1 VVRIIAY
8 ACLGISAALAAVY
21 GYTTGNTEAM
31 GLLRALG
38 WAAVA
43 FVGGCCPA
51 WFFSHLEDKS
61 YGRAVFTGVVA
72 LVCAG
77 VTLNGSIG
85 GITGTGDKYA
95 AERAK
100 TLEAAKSDRATLATV
115 TRERDTM
122 IFTPATSEV
131 VEAARSAVAT
141 AERNRISECGANNER
156 RGTRCRER
164 ELEEQAKRDA
174 LSIAVT
180 NKVASDRAAKL
191 DTDAAAIRAR
201 LDKAPAMQNANP
213 GAAAVSRLLGIEVDD
228 AVSWQA
234 LLGALAL
241 ELAGMAAMM
250 RADSRKLP
258 SKEAGVT
265 DAPAQAVEQTA
276 PPIAS
281 PLAEAS
287 MLAPAGPDIVGRFM
301 LACLRKAS
309 GEEVVG
315 GAIYARHQRW
325 CSEQEPP
332 LFALDPRSFAQQFAA
347 RCERHGI
354 RTRRDGSKVYCVDVQ
369 LVA

>member
-1 VVRIIAY
+1 MVRFIAY

-31 GLLRALG
+31 GILRALG

-51 WFFSHLEDKS
+51 WFFAHLEDKS

-72 LVCAG
+72 LICAG
-77 VTLNGSIG
+77 VTLNSSIG
-85 GITGTGDKYA
+85 GIAGTGDKYA

-100 TLEAAKSDRATLATV
+100 ALDAAKTDRSELARI
-115 TRERDTM
+115 TRDREAMTFM
-122 IFTPATSEV
+122 PATTEL
-131 VEAARSAVAT
+131 VEAARAAMDT
-141 AERNRISECGANNER
+141 AERNRTAECGPNNER
-156 RGTRCRER
+156 RGARCRER

-174 LSIAVT
+174 LSAVVAQ
-180 NKVASDRAAKL
+180 KVATDTAAKL
-191 DTDAAAIRAR
+191 DGDAAAIRTR
-201 LDKAPAMQNANP
+201 LGKAPALQSANP

-250 RADSRKLP
+250 RADSRRMPREEAALSIEQADPAPASSLVEP
-258 SKEAGVT
+258 SKPA
-265 DAPAQAVEQTA
+265 AQAGQDT
-276 PPIAS
+276 I
-281 PLAEAS
+281 
-287 MLAPAGPDIVGRFM
+287 GRFM
-301 LACLRKAS
+301 LACLRKVS
-309 GEEVVG
+309 GEEVAG

-332 LFALDPRSFAQQFAA
+332 LPALDPKSFAQQFAA

-354 RTRRDGSKVYCVDVQ
+354 RSRRDGSKVYCVDVQ